1 MVAENLETNTNTP
14 SEEEKTPVSSSKRT
28 RKTSTNTP
36 DKETVALSVKGK
48 ADAGSHL
55 VFHPETSPG
64 NRPIEVS
71 HLKVVSEYSSVGGT
85 RPIVA
90 SGMEIKGTLTISG
103 HRPITASHLQVSET
117 YTVMGNRPVA
127 SNEIDDPATLMGFLD

>member
-1 MVAENLETNTNTP
+1 MAAENLETNTNP
-14 SEEEKTPVSSSKRT
+14 SPEEEKPPVTSGKRPRRSSTPA
-28 RKTSTNTP
+28 
-36 DKETVALSVKGK
+36 KETVALSVKGK
-48 ADAGSHL
+48 SDVESHL
-55 VFHPETSPG
+55 VYHPQTSPG

-103 HRPITASHLQVSET
+103 HRPIAASHLQVSET

-127 SNEIDDPATLMGFLD
+127 SNEIDDLAALMGFLD